1 MRSEGRRQIAFHV
14 LLKDAYAPNGPKPA
28 PLDQFVISDG
38 DFEPHA
44 ASTTP
49 RLVQS
54 QGIEKVGRRD
64 CSEKYSRNSPFRW
77 TS

>member
-44 ASTTP
+44 A
-49 RLVQS
+49 
-54 QGIEKVGRRD
+54 
-64 CSEKYSRNSPFRW
+64 
-77 TS
+77 